1 MASIVNSF
9 FVHNN
14 SKTYKLIIWGV
25 LCPNFMSCFL
35 SSWCCTVYEIYILC
49 AFPMSSYSLQNNLL
63 RAFPVS
69 SRFTMVYEYPTLCL
83 YGVQPVYY
91 SLWNKILYAC
101 AMFSQFTA
109 VYEIKS
115 FMSSLCPAGLLKPFL
130 RLSQTQ
136 PKVGLECPK
145 AVNTSKKIG
154 LLFVSYGLLHS
165 FCKPN
170 NRLTTQSQLTT
181 GKG

>member
-1 MASIVNSF
+1 MY
-9 FVHNN
+9 FVQL
-14 SKTYKLIIWGV
+14 SWVVSCPFGV
-25 LCPNFMSCFL
+25 VKFMKYYTLCISRVQP
-35 SSWCCTVYEIYILC
+35 VY
-49 AFPMSSYSLQNNLL
+49 YSLRNNLL

-69 SRFTMVYEYPTLCL
+69 SRFTTVYEYPTLCL

-91 SLWNKILYAC
+91 SLWNKILHAC
-101 AMFSQFTA
+101 AVSSQFTA

-115 FMSSLCPAGLLKPFL
+115 FVSSPCPAGLLKPFL

-154 LLFVSYGLLHS
+154 LSFVPYGLLRS
-165 FCKPN
+165 FRKPN
-170 NRLTTQSQLTT
+170 DRLTTQSQLTT